1 MIVTEPH
8 SLTALF
14 HMEAAAFSCDYM
26 LLTAMCCQGDESS
39 AIKARWLTAVLSLE
53 PVGGST
59 SWRGCHWYA
68 LCNFL
73 LAGGWWLWLN
83 LGFSPCHQHYC
94 VGIPRVPALR
104 ILCHILSWQLWTLPA
119 GSVAWHNTDDLRHT
133 STTPPPPHHHT
144 YTISPIRTLSSI
156 VPSHSPLSSLVPTLQ
171 HPPYQAVIQQCCSIC
186 FSLLLLFSQAAH
198 VSIMLCRSAAYSHR
212 WHQEGR
218 VICVGELRGC

>member
-14 HMEAAAFSCDYM
+14 QMEAAAFSCDYM
-26 LLTAMCCQGDESS
+26 LLTKMCCQGDESS
-39 AIKARWLTAVLSLE
+39 AVKAQWLTAVLSLE

-119 GSVAWHNTDDLRHT
+119 GSVAWHNTDSLRHT
-133 STTPPPPHHHT
+133 STVPPPPHHHT
-144 YTISPIRTLSSI
+144 YTISHKNSLLNCAFSLSFILPRS
-156 VPSHSPLSSLVPTLQ
+156 
-171 HPPYQAVIQQCCSIC
+171 HPPSPTIPSCHPAA
-186 FSLLLLFSQAAH
+186 LLYFL
-198 VSIMLCRSAAYSHR
+198 
-212 WHQEGR
+212 
-218 VICVGELRGC
+218 